1 MENVEL
7 SVVIPAYN
15 AAGTIEKCLD
25 TIINQNIK
33 DMEIIVIN
41 DGSADGT
48 LELLKQY
55 KMRHSNVRV
64 ASAAQNRGVSHARNI
79 GLRIARGRYIT
90 FVDADDYL
98 EADMYR
104 AMLCVMERYDADIV
118 ECSCRKVKPD
128 GRILAETH
136 LKRQIIEGDKCLE
149 HYLRQ
154 KDVQNYMVNKL
165 YKRKFFERKRFLALK
180 FSEDYCMNVLV
191 HGEVHRKV
199 ILPDVYYNYVIHD
212 KSACGGRAGLD
223 RYDGVKAGRWILD
236 HVKTAKSKH
245 YIATYI
251 CRFCISNAACMSG
264 KLKSRFI
271 QLVKKDYIYALFKI
285 KPFYFRSLGEW
296 RGYFGLISFLLKNF
310 TKKRK
315 VVS

>member
-1 MENVEL
+1 MKNVGL

-15 AAGTIEKCLD
+15 AAGYIEKCLN

-33 DMEIIVIN
+33 DMEIIVID

-55 KMRHSNVRV
+55 KTRYSNVRV
-64 ASAAQNRGVSHARNI
+64 VSVTQNKGVSHARNI
-79 GLRIARGRYIT
+79 GLRIARGKYIT

-104 AMLCVMERYDADIV
+104 TMLCAMKQYDADIV

-128 GRILAETH
+128 GRVLAETH
-136 LKRQIIEGDKCLE
+136 LKRQIFEGDKCLE

-165 YKRKFFERKRFLALK
+165 YKRKLFEGKRFLALK

-191 HGEVHRKV
+191 HSEAHRKV
-199 ILPDVYYNYVIHD
+199 ILPDIYYNYVIHD

-223 RYDGVKAGRWILD
+223 RYDGVKAGCWILNY
-236 HVKTAKSKH
+236 VKAAKDKH

-251 CRFCISNAACMSG
+251 CRFCINNAACMPR

-285 KPFYFRSLGEW
+285 KPFYFKSLEEW
-296 RGYFGLISFLLKNF
+296 REYFRLISFCLGILLRNG
-310 TKKRK
+310 R
-315 VVS
+315 